1 MVRVCAASDVF
12 ECFNSKCEIDMSKFM
27 VLVRAAAI
35 GCMMIG
41 AVAAYWPALAIA
53 DDAAPT
59 LTASVPVPD
68 NSKLTLMI
76 QLHVSALALANL
88 TGNYSVLRDLGSPAF
103 QAANTPE
110 KLAESF
116 SGFRKQGIDI
126 SPALLFAPILLGPP
140 QMDANNVMRL
150 AGFYAT
156 KPQRIAFE
164 LLFQPAGNAW
174 RLADIQVRTVVPQL
188 AQVAPDAAA
197 PTAAEA
203 PAPVVKPKAKKKSP

>member
-1 MVRVCAASDVF
+1 
-12 ECFNSKCEIDMSKFM
+12 MSKFKG
-27 VLVRAAAI
+27 LVRSVATGCLMMGAAAV
-35 GCMMIG
+35 C
-41 AVAAYWPALAIA
+41 WPALAVA
-53 DDAAPT
+53 EDAAP
-59 LTASVPVPD
+59 AAAVSVPIPD

-140 QMDANNVMRL
+140 QIDANNVMRL

-188 AQVAPDAAA
+188 AQAAPAEAEPA
-197 PTAAEA
+197 PTA
-203 PAPVVKPKAKKKSP
+203 VVKPKAKKKSP